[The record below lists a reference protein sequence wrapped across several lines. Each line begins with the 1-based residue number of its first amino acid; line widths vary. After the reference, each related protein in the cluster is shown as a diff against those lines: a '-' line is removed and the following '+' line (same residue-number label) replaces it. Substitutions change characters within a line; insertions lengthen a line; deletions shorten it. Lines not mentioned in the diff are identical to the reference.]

1 MNLLEVI
8 QHLLGRHTPPS
19 ASTARQ
25 RLQLVLAHDRS
36 DLNPELLEQMRR
48 EILEVVQ
55 RYVEIDLD
63 GFDVSLETEE
73 RVTALVAN
81 VPIKRT
87 LLANPSP
94 DGLVRQPPRSD
105 NNDASAAA
113 PDSEDTPS
121 PAPVPAW
128 LRAREEAAAGGSD
141 QAPEAALVG
150 ARSGAQEG
158 TTNPEGEVDGGGTP
172 PAAHHDGES

>member
-8 QHLLGRHTPPS
+8 QQLLGRHTPPS
-19 ASTARQ
+19 ATTARQ

-63 GFDVSLETEE
+63 GFDVTLESEE

-87 LLANPSP
+87 LPQIEGPRDIGSGSG
-94 DGLVRQPPRSD
+94 DG
-105 NNDASAAA
+105 
-113 PDSEDTPS
+113 EG

-128 LRAREEAAAGGSD
+128 LRAREHNASDQASAPNAQEDTGSDQQLVLVTGTADAVLSEAAAEE
-141 QAPEAALVG
+141 QRE
-150 ARSGAQEG
+150 R
-158 TTNPEGEVDGGGTP
+158 
-172 PAAHHDGES
+172 